1 MTELE
6 HRRVVVDANIPPRFR
21 PADLRVVKAMCGR
34 SLMEMVG
41 GDDDA
46 DRMCALAFFALRRQ
60 NPEASAKDL
69 WEACE
74 QADVEV
80 ISTGDDEADPT
91 SGDGSI
97 PSPPFVNTGPA
108 SR

>member
-1 MTELE
+1 MTD
-6 HRRVVVDANIPPRFR
+6 HRLVIVDAGIPPRFR

-60 NPEASAKDL
+60 NPEAAAKEL

-80 ISTGDDEADPT
+80 ISADDGVDPT
-91 SGDGSI
+91 SGDGLI
-97 PSPPFVNTGPA
+97 PSPPSVATGTA

>member
-1 MTELE
+1 MMGDE
-6 HRRVVVDANIPPRFR
+6 HRLVVVDANVPPRFR
-21 PADLRVVKAMCGR
+21 PADLRVVKAICGR

-60 NPEASAKDL
+60 NPEAAAKEL

-74 QADVEV
+74 QADVEMV
-80 ISTGDDEADPT
+80 GGDVDPT
-91 SGDGSI
+91 SGDGST
-97 PSPPFVNTGPA
+97 PSPPFAVTGTA